1 MQEIKKYSII
11 HTLKTKEV
19 KEMANIKSQVKR
31 IRTNEKARKRNAS
44 YKSSM
49 RTAIKKV
56 QKAVEAKDV
65 ELAKSLLPLAI
76 SKIDRSVSKG
86 IQHKNTAARQKSHLM
101 TLVNSL

>member
-1 MQEIKKYSII
+1 MLKFTKK
-11 HTLKTKEV
+11 KTKEV
-19 KEMANIKSQVKR
+19 NEMANIKSQVKR
-31 IRTNEKARKRNAS
+31 IRTNEKARQRNAA

-56 QKAVEAKDV
+56 QKACADKDV

-76 SKIDRSVSKG
+76 SKIDRSVAKG
-86 IQHKNTAARQKSHLM
+86 IQHKRTAARQKSHLM